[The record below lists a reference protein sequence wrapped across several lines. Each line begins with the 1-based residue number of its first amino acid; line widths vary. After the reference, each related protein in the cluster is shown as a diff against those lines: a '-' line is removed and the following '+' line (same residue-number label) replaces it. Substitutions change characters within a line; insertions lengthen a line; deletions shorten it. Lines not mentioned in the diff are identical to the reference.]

1 MGLQSFI
8 AERKKDKDLLVM
20 AHVVCGYPSF
30 EDNLK
35 EPLVYN
41 NDQGGTCIFMDTGS
55 GKGGHLSG
63 LILKGKEL
71 EIDAFLSFE
80 S

>member
-1 MGLQSFI
+1 M
-8 AERKKDKDLLVM
+8 KKT
-20 AHVVCGYPSF
+20 F